1 MTTIKSDTSSGRPA
15 LRRIALLALGCSLAL
30 VATPFSAL
38 RAADAQASQAAAD
51 KAPSLP
57 LVPTF
62 EKVASG
68 ENGPY
73 VLNLKNV
80 SKDAVTVSAQVIA
93 SVTFHAT
100 AKTRNL
106 PDHAIESGQAWTITE
121 LAATDKVIISGKG
134 FAPLELTV
142 P

>member
-1 MTTIKSDTSSGRPA
+1 MITSNMSSTFGKA
-15 LRRIALLALGCSLAL
+15 LVALGCAL
-30 VATPFSAL
+30 VLTVAQVPAAQ
-38 RAADAQASQAAAD
+38 AADTAAMKPVAD

-57 LVPTF
+57 LAPTF
-62 EKVASG
+62 EKVTSG

-80 SKDAVTVSAQVIA
+80 SKDAITASAQVLP

-100 AKTRNL
+100 AKVRNI
-106 PDHAIESGQAWTITE
+106 PDHVIDSGQVWTITE
-121 LAATDKVIISGKG
+121 LAATDKVIISAKG

>member
-1 MTTIKSDTSSGRPA
+1 MTKSYPSHARPVA
-15 LRRIALLALGCSLAL
+15 SRIALLALGCALAL
-30 VATPFSAL
+30 VALQFSAL
-38 RAADAQASQAAAD
+38 RAADTPASAPAAD

-62 EKVASG
+62 AKVTSG
-68 ENGPY
+68 EDGPY

-80 SKDAVTVSAQVIA
+80 SKDVVTASAQVIA

-106 PDHAIESGQAWTITE
+106 PEHAIDPGQVWSITE
-121 LAATDKVIISGKG
+121 LAATDKVIVSAKG

>member
-1 MTTIKSDTSSGRPA
+1 MTHSYSYHARRA
-15 LRRIALLALGCSLAL
+15 ACRIALLALGCAL
-30 VATPFSAL
+30 VLFAVPFSAL
-38 RAADAQASQAAAD
+38 RAADAPASPPAAD

-62 EKVASG
+62 EKVTSG
-68 ENGPY
+68 EDGPY

-80 SKDAVTVSAQVIA
+80 SKETVTASAQVIA
-93 SVTFHAT
+93 SVTFHAK

-106 PDHAIESGQAWTITE
+106 PEHAIDPGEAWTITE
-121 LAATDKVIISGKG
+121 LAATDKVIVSAKG

>member
-1 MTTIKSDTSSGRPA
+1 MTKSYPSHARPA
-15 LRRIALLALGCSLAL
+15 VCRIALLALGCALAL
-30 VATPFSAL
+30 VAAQLSAL
-38 RAADAQASQAAAD
+38 RAADGPASPPAAD

-57 LVPTF
+57 LVPSF
-62 EKVASG
+62 EKVTSG
-68 ENGPY
+68 EDGPY

-80 SKDAVTVSAQVIA
+80 SKDVVTASAQVIA

-106 PDHAIESGQAWTITE
+106 PEHAIDPGQVWTITE
-121 LAATDKVIISGKG
+121 LAATDKVIVSAKG

>member
-1 MTTIKSDTSSGRPA
+1 MTKSHNPYACPTLCRTT
-15 LRRIALLALGCSLAL
+15 LLALGCALAL
-30 VATPFSAL
+30 VAVPFSTL
-38 RAADAQASQAAAD
+38 SAADAPASPAAAD

-62 EKVASG
+62 EKVTSG

-80 SKDAVTVSAQVIA
+80 SKDAITASAQVIP
-93 SVTFHAT
+93 SVAFHAT
-100 AKTRNL
+100 AKTRSL
-106 PDHAIESGQAWTITE
+106 PERAIDPGQVWTISE
-121 LAATDKVIISGKG
+121 LAATDKVIVSAKG

>member
-1 MTTIKSDTSSGRPA
+1 MIKSNTSPACPA
-15 LRRIALLALGCSLAL
+15 LRRVALLSLGCALAL
-30 VATPFSAL
+30 VATQFCAL
-38 RAADAQASQAAAD
+38 RAADAPASQSAAD

-62 EKVASG
+62 EKVTSG

-73 VLNLKNV
+73 ALNLKNV

-106 PDHAIESGQAWTITE
+106 PEHAIEAGQVWTITE

>member
-1 MTTIKSDTSSGRPA
+1 MMNPNTSLARPA
-15 LRRIALLALGCSLAL
+15 LRRIALLALGGALVL

-38 RAADAQASQAAAD
+38 RAADAPASQPSD

-62 EKVASG
+62 EKVTSG

-106 PDHAIESGQAWTITE
+106 PDHAIEAGQVWTITE

>member
-1 MTTIKSDTSSGRPA
+1 MIKLNTSSVRSAFFSRA
-15 LRRIALLALGCSLAL
+15 LVALGCALILTVAQVPAVLA
-30 VATPFSAL
+30 AE
-38 RAADAQASQAAAD
+38 AAVTQPVAD

-57 LVPTF
+57 LAPTF
-62 EKVASG
+62 EKVTSG

-73 VLNLKNV
+73 VLNLKNI
-80 SKDAVTVSAQVIA
+80 SKDTVTVSAQVLA

-106 PDHAIESGQAWTITE
+106 PEHAIDPGQVWTITE
-121 LAATDKVIISGKG
+121 LAATDKVIISAKG

>member
-1 MTTIKSDTSSGRPA
+1 MGCALILVLAQAPA
-15 LRRIALLALGCSLAL
+15 T
-30 VATPFSAL
+30 V
-38 RAADAQASQAAAD
+38 AADTPAAPAAAD

-62 EKVASG
+62 EKVTSG

-73 VLNLKNV
+73 VLNLKNA
-80 SKDAVTVSAQVIA
+80 SKDTITASAQVIP
-93 SVTFHAT
+93 SVTFHAN
-100 AKTRNL
+100 AKIRSI
-106 PDHAIESGQAWTITE
+106 PEHAIDAGQVWSITE
-121 LAATDKVIISGKG
+121 LAATDKVIVTAKG